1 MYHEAGIQKLS
12 SSQLS
17 KLLNGKS
24 VRVKS
29 GTAHKVGLS
38 TEQFKKFKR
47 AHAKGKA
54 VTITFDPYQIQSHQL
69 LRGKGSMV
77 VQPPHTILHGG
88 TTAKD
93 WLMNQYNEQIPEA
106 YHPGLESIGRAGLS
120 QMGFGLKKRGRP
132 RKMKGGDIFE
142 DMLDG
147 LTNAGR
153 QMLSV
158 APKTPVSDYL
168 INEYTVDKTGEA
180 EKSRKRAEQYRKE
193 KAMKGK
199 GNIMED
205 FGDASQKFLQGAMR
219 DTPDWMKGPDKD
231 PLAFL
236 YGGKLQKKKT
246 GGSLL
251 SSAAKHVL
259 KPMAKKVAKQVIK
272 YGVNAAGPAA
282 AAAAMA
288 IGQPDL
294 APLAAKAG
302 NFIARER
309 AATANKYI
317 DGLGLKKRRGR
328 PRKGGALYP
337 AGMYHS

>member
-1 MYHEAGIQKLS
+1 LHSLQQHKKLQK
-12 SSQLS
+12 
-17 KLLNGKS
+17 
-24 VRVKS
+24 
-29 GTAHKVGLS
+29 
-38 TEQFKKFKR
+38 

-54 VTITFDPYQIQSHQL
+54 ATMMFDPFQIQSHQY
-69 LRGKGSMV
+69 LRGKGAMV
-77 VQPPHTILHGG
+77 MKSPHMKGG

-219 DTPDWMKGPDKD
+219 DTPDWLKGPEKD
-231 PLAFL
+231 PLAFM
-236 YGGKLQKKKT
+236 YGGEVGDGLKKPKMVKGSPEAKAFMAAMRAKRGKKSK
-246 GGSLL
+246 GGSL
-251 SSAAKHVL
+251 
-259 KPMAKKVAKQVIK
+259 
-272 YGVNAAGPAA
+272 
-282 AAAAMA
+282 
-288 IGQPDL
+288 
-294 APLAAKAG
+294 
-302 NFIARER
+302 
-309 AATANKYI
+309 TAEP
-317 DGLGLKKRRGR
+317 
-328 PRKGGALYP
+328 PRSRMPVTDPSLL
-337 AGMYHS
+337 

>member
-1 MYHEAGIQKLS
+1 MYLESGIGKLS
-12 SSQLS
+12 PTQLS
-17 KLLNGKS
+17 KLLNGHS
-24 VRVKS
+24 VRLKHGS
-29 GTAHKVGLS
+29 AHKVYIS
-38 TEQFKKFKR
+38 VQQHKKLQK

-54 VTITFDPYQIQSHQL
+54 ATMMFDPFQIQSHQY
-69 LRGKGSMV
+69 LRGKGAMV
-77 VQPPHTILHGG
+77 MKPPHTIMYGG

-93 WLMNQYNEQIPEA
+93 WLANQYNQIPEA
-106 YHPGLESIGRAGLS
+106 YHPGLESLGRAGLS
-120 QMGFGLKKRGRP
+120 QAGFGLKKRGRP
-132 RKMKGGDIFE
+132 RKIKGGDIFE

-180 EKSRKRAEQYRKE
+180 EKSRKRAEQYRKD

-288 IGQPDL
+288 MGQPDL

-302 NFIARER
+302 NFIAREK

-328 PRKGGALYP
+328 PKKMNGKALAP
-337 AGMYHS
+337 VGYHY